1 MQFGIHLGP
10 RTTHTNRAKKV
21 KNVVHGDCF
30 REEEEKE
37 AKGGLRVQSQA
48 KTIFGLLNFIW
59 VQVEKHGVGSNL
71 IKFFLTLGFNF
82 R

>member
-59 VQVEKHGVGSNL
+59 VQVEKHGCR
-71 IKFFLTLGFNF
+71 K
-82 R
+82 